1 MAFLVE
7 AQRRT
12 GGGSVDR
19 GGFGGASTTVRL
31 FSKGIAVNFIF
42 ASRSLGVELGRIL
55 FVENER

>member
-1 MAFLVE
+1 
-7 AQRRT
+7 
-12 GGGSVDR
+12 
-19 GGFGGASTTVRL
+19 L